1 MRGMKLPLPPEMP
14 NNFGSCVE
22 AICSATP
29 ALNPVS
35 TVSAM
40 KLTITP
46 RRRAQA
52 TALATATISAVA
64 AARAA

>member
-1 MRGMKLPLPPEMP
+1 MRGMKLPLPPGIP
-14 NNFGSCVE
+14 NSFGSCVE

-29 ALNPVS
+29 ALNPTS

-46 RRRAQA
+46 SRSAQA
-52 TALATATISAVA
+52 SPHAPATMIAVV

>member
-1 MRGMKLPLPPEMP
+1 MKLPLPPEIP
-14 NNFGSCVE
+14 NSFGSCVE

-40 KLTITP
+40 KLTMTP
-46 RRRAQA
+46 NRRPHADQR
-52 TALATATISAVA
+52 S
-64 AARAA
+64 RPPP